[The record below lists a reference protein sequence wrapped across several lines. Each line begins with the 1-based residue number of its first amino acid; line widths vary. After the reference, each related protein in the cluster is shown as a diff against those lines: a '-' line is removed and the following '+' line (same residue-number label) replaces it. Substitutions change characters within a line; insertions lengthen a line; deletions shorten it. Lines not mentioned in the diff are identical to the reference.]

1 VTVLQA
7 LFKALGLNE
16 VDYKFGLTKVFFRP
30 GKFAEFDQILKS
42 DPEHLAQLI
51 KKVQKW
57 LIGMRWRKVQWC
69 GLSVI
74 KCKFTQSCLLFA
86 AQLNALCSVATV
98 VIFLSHSSTMLTENS
113 NFLLFFCAVISR
125 SF

>member
-1 VTVLQA
+1 MCVDKCHAKFQCDVILIQA

-16 VDYKFGLTKVFFRP
+16 VDFKFGLTKVFFRP
-30 GKFAEFDQILKS
+30 GKFAEFDQIMKS
-42 DPEHLAQLI
+42 DPEHLAWLI

-74 KCKFTQSCLLFA
+74 KCEFLAIQA
-86 AQLNALCSVATV
+86 CSVFTANV
-98 VIFLSHSSTMLTENS
+98 M
-113 NFLLFFCAVISR
+113 
-125 SF
+125 